1 MLCFLYGC
9 GTSADPAPPVDLY
22 SLERVFETKQQKGA
36 YELPVDGLTARWVH
50 KLQTSSRRGLR
61 FAKSQLRRTPQE
73 ALPLLLDSLAKVKG
87 DSSQV
92 GYLLNLC
99 AALGATDS
107 PEAEAPLLNLLQT
120 CTVPVVRTG
129 AAEALAQLES
139 LSVQSAF
146 LERAQLEMDP
156 AVIRAMYS
164 TIARIGGPKASHFLA
179 DRARAWLT
187 GDPMARSGLDAWKA
201 LLLVQDPSA
210 LSVLQSLESILS
222 PPQLAEG
229 LARRVALGESGLAE
243 PLRHLLNP
251 EKYPSGTVRLTAVI
265 GLASAKDWPGVLLAA
280 QDPDFAVRKTVIDA
294 LQLPGA
300 VDEGTGLAHLL
311 EWAADPNPIRAY
323 PAIHALMK
331 QGRTEALEPW
341 LQLVSGFPL
350 APGSLGALLLFRQE
364 GLEDPRLAPL
374 LLSRWA
380 YCDST
385 QRVDLLRILGKVPEA
400 QVLEKIRQV
409 LQDSQESADVKE
421 QALTSL
427 ALFGADGLAVLL
439 EYWNPQRNP
448 QETERIF
455 TTAAN
460 LSSAANFLPWV
471 DQLLAMEDLPPLHLK
486 FLIDIL
492 PIKLESEAYP
502 RLLALYQS
510 KTRPTEVVRYVEALL
525 KDYY

>member
-1 MLCFLYGC
+1 V
-9 GTSADPAPPVDLY
+9 APLDLY
-22 SLERVFETKQQKGA
+22 SLEKVFQTKQQKGA
-36 YELPVDGLTARWVH
+36 YVLPADGLTARWVQ

-61 FAKSQLRRTPQE
+61 FAKSQLRKTPQE
-73 ALPLLLDSLAKVKG
+73 ALPLLLDSLSKVEG
-87 DSSQV
+87 DSTQV

-99 AALGATDS
+99 AALGATQS

-139 LSVQSAF
+139 LSIQTEF

-156 AVIRAMYS
+156 AVIRAMFS
-164 TIARIGGPKASHFLA
+164 TIARIGGPKASHFLG
-179 DRARAWLT
+179 ARAQSWMA
-187 GDPMARSGLDAWKA
+187 GDPMSRSGLDAWKA
-201 LLLVQDPSA
+201 LLWVEDASS
-210 LSVLQSLESILS
+210 LSVLQSMESIL
-222 PPQLAEG
+222 PPPLLAEG
-229 LARRVALGESGLAE
+229 LARRVALGEKGLTE
-243 PLRHLLNP
+243 SLRSMLNP

-265 GLASAKDWPGVLLAA
+265 GLASAEDWPGVLLAA

-300 VDEGTGLAHLL
+300 VDEGVGLAHLM
-311 EWAADPNPIRAY
+311 EWAADPSPTHAY

-350 APGSLGALLLFRQE
+350 DPGSVGALLLFRQE

-374 LLSRWA
+374 LLSRWP
-380 YCDST
+380 YCDSA
-385 QRVDLLRILGKVPEA
+385 QRVDLLRILGRVPDV
-400 QVLEKIRQV
+400 QVLEKIKQI
-409 LQDSQESADVKE
+409 LHDPKEQTDVKE

-427 ALFGADGLAVLL
+427 ALFGADGLTILL
-439 EYWNPQRNP
+439 EYWNPERNP

-455 TTAAN
+455 STSAN
-460 LSSAANFLPWV
+460 LSSEADFLPWV
-471 DQLLAMEDLPPLHLK
+471 DALLTMEDLPPLHLK

-492 PIKLESEAYP
+492 PLKLAEKAYP
-502 RLLALYQS
+502 RLLGIYQS
-510 KTRPTEVVRYVEALL
+510 ETRPTEVVRYVEALL